1 MKRLALLLT
10 TVLLAACGDG
20 RAPPPDY
27 AHIAGDTVHAG
38 GLVEPA
44 GEERVLIPELS
55 GRVAHVYVREGERV
69 QAGQVIAELANADLA
84 AQLAAAEAT
93 VAQRRAELEK
103 ARRGP
108 RIEDIRAAEAA
119 LAEADAQAKL
129 AAAERARREQVYAKR
144 LISREEVDVARA
156 DAAAAAARRARAAA
170 QLALLRAGTR
180 SEDITAAE
188 AALKLAEA
196 QRGQAAAVLE
206 KSRIRAPVSG
216 VVLQRE
222 LREGE
227 TVVAL
232 SPLPVARIGDLS
244 QRYVRADIEL
254 LDIGR
259 VRVGQRATIT
269 SDAYPGRRY
278 AGTVVQLGQRMGER
292 HSVSEDPADKRDVKV
307 LDARIRLDGDPPL
320 PVGLRV
326 DVAIDAR

>member
-1 MKRLALLLT
+1 M
-10 TVLLAACGDG
+10 
-20 RAPPPDY
+20 
-27 AHIAGDTVHAG
+27 
-38 GLVEPA
+38 
-44 GEERVLIPELS
+44 
-55 GRVAHVYVREGERV
+55 
-69 QAGQVIAELANADLA
+69 
-84 AQLAAAEAT
+84 
-93 VAQRRAELEK
+93 
-103 ARRGP
+103 
-108 RIEDIRAAEAA
+108 
-119 LAEADAQAKL
+119 
-129 AAAERARREQVYAKR
+129 
-144 LISREEVDVARA
+144 
-156 DAAAAAARRARAAA
+156 
-170 QLALLRAGTR
+170 
-180 SEDITAAE
+180 
-188 AALKLAEA
+188 
-196 QRGQAAAVLE
+196 LE